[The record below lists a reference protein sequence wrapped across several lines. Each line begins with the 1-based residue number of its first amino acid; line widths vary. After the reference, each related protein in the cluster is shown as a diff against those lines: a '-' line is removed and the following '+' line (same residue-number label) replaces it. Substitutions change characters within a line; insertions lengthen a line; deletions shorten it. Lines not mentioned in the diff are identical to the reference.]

1 MFFMNHAC
9 LFVRID
15 LYIFIF
21 PHFAGIIAEKDYNQQ
36 YTEMLAIA
44 LARDDVELS
53 PEVAGPYLFN
63 AGYMAK
69 SKYARLGEIVQRAKD
84 IRGKR

>member
-1 MFFMNHAC
+1 
-9 LFVRID
+9 
-15 LYIFIF
+15 
-21 PHFAGIIAEKDYNQQ
+21 
-36 YTEMLAIA
+36 MLAIA
-44 LARDDVELS
+44 LARADVELS